1 MLLTV
6 SKRLEFSASRRLHVK
21 DWNEQKNLV
30 VFGPETL
37 VGLSGEVREGGL
49 VFVAGELWRAHTRD
63 GAPLRAGEHVQVDA
77 LRGLELTVSQTPT
90 HA

>member
-1 MLLTV
+1 MNWP
-6 SKRLEFSASRRLHVK
+6 RPRRRGAVGIAARRRP
-21 DWNEQKNLV
+21 V